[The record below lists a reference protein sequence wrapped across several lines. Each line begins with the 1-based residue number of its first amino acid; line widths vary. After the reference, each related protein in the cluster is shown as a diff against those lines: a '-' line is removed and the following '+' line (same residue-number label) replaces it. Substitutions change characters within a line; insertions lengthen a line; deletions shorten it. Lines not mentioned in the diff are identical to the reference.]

1 MASKH
6 HAERRARAK
15 GIFEVTTRRMKPVTE
30 TDAAELMREREEY
43 LARLERD
50 EAAESSRAKRFD
62 VGVALVIC
70 VLSIAVAWF
79 TWGHR

>member
-1 MASKH
+1 
-6 HAERRARAK
+6 
-15 GIFEVTTRRMKPVTE
+15 MKPVTE

>member
-1 MASKH
+1 M
-6 HAERRARAK
+6 
-15 GIFEVTTRRMKPVTE
+15 TTRRMKPVTE